1 MHPLTSIVWV
11 TKMVEG
17 IRERYLDKKY
27 RDKSWSE
34 VANAPISAINGVS
47 EKDVEYLKRAFN
59 IETIQDFATNKF
71 VRIAQTIVS
80 LTDLEKYA
88 R

>member
-1 MHPLTSIVWV
+1 
-11 TKMVEG
+11 MVEG

-47 EKDVEYLKRAFN
+47 VKDGEYLKRAFN
-59 IETIQDFATNKF
+59 IETIQEFANNKF
-71 VRIAQTIVS
+71 VRIAQTIDS
-80 LTDLEKYA
+80 LTHIEKFE

>member
-1 MHPLTSIVWV
+1 
-11 TKMVEG
+11 MVVG
-17 IRERYLDKKY
+17 IKETYLDKKY

-34 VANAPISAINGVS
+34 LANAPISAINGVS
-47 EKDVEYLKRAFN
+47 LKDGEYLKLAFN
-59 IETIQDFATNKF
+59 INTIQDLANNKF

-80 LTDLEKYA
+80 ITRIEKYE

>member
-1 MHPLTSIVWV
+1 
-11 TKMVEG
+11 MVEG

-27 RDKSWSE
+27 RDISWSE

-47 EKDVEYLKRAFN
+47 VKDEGYLKRAFN
-59 IETIQDFATNKF
+59 IDTIQDFAENKF
-71 VRIAQTIVS
+71 VRVAQTIVS
-80 LTDLEKYA
+80 LAQIEDLE

>member
-1 MHPLTSIVWV
+1 MT
-11 TKMVEG
+11 EG
-17 IRERYLDKKY
+17 IREKYLDKKY

-34 VANAPISAINGVS
+34 VANAPISAIKGVS
-47 EKDVEYLKRAFN
+47 EKDVEYLKLAFN
-59 IETIQDFATNKF
+59 IETIQDFATNNF

-88 R
+88 I

>member
-1 MHPLTSIVWV
+1 
-11 TKMVEG
+11 MVEG

-34 VANAPISAINGVS
+34 VANAPISAIKGVS
-47 EKDVEYLKRAFN
+47 VKDGEYLKRAFN
-59 IETIQDFATNKF
+59 IETIQEFANNKF

-80 LTDLEKYA
+80 LTHIEKYE

>member
-1 MHPLTSIVWV
+1 M
-11 TKMVEG
+11 MRMAQG

-27 RDKSWSE
+27 RDKSWEE

-47 EKDVEYLKRAFN
+47 TEDGEYLKRAFN
-59 IETIQDFATNKF
+59 IHTIRDFADNKF
-71 VRIAQTIVS
+71 FRIAQTIVS
-80 LTDLEKYA
+80 LAQIEELE

>member
-1 MHPLTSIVWV
+1 
-11 TKMVEG
+11 MVKG

-27 RDKSWSE
+27 RDKKWSE

-47 EKDVEYLKRAFN
+47 VKDGEYLKRAFN
-59 IETIQDFATNKF
+59 IETIQEFANNKF

-80 LTDLEKYA
+80 LTHLEKYE

>member
-1 MHPLTSIVWV
+1 
-11 TKMVEG
+11 MVEG
-17 IRERYLDKKY
+17 IREKYLDKKY

-47 EKDVEYLKRAFN
+47 EKDAEYLKLAFN

-71 VRIAQTIVS
+71 VCIAQTIVS

>member
-1 MHPLTSIVWV
+1 
-11 TKMVEG
+11 MVKG
-17 IRERYLDKKY
+17 IREKYLDKKY
-27 RDKSWSE
+27 RDKTWSE
-34 VANAPISAINGVS
+34 VVNAPISAINGVS
-47 EKDVEYLKRAFN
+47 EKDGEYLKRAFN
-59 IETIQDFATNKF
+59 IDTIQDFATNKF